1 MIPKR
6 IHYCWISG
14 EENMPD
20 DIKTCVD
27 SWKEFLPDYQFTNW
41 NDSNF
46 DWNLCDFTKYCREN
60 EMWAFCADFVRYWA
74 LYNYGGFYLD
84 CDVMIYKSFDE
95 LTKLKRLITTEY
107 VVDDR
112 IEAAILGAEK
122 GDTLFKQIMD
132 FYLATDMR
140 PYEESMM
147 LAPDVMV
154 DVISQNGY
162 ILHDIDTIKRET
174 KKDKQ
179 VNILDVNKFFS
190 RNNITEKTFAVH
202 QFKNTWV
209 R

>member
-1 MIPKR
+1 
-6 IHYCWISG
+6 
-14 EENMPD
+14 MPD
-20 DIKTCVD
+20 DIKACVD
-27 SWKEFLPDYQFTNW
+27 SWKKFLPDYQFTNW

-84 CDVMIYKSFDE
+84 CDVTVYKSFDE

-132 FYLATDMR
+132 FYMVTDMR

-190 RNNITEKTFAVH
+190 RYNITKETFAVH